1 MIPFALDTQMPGA
14 EAYLSFLPL
23 IVIMVLFYVML
34 IRPQKKREKQD
45 KQMRESIVVGDRICT
60 IGGIIG
66 KVVSVHDEDIV
77 IETSGNRMKF
87 YKWAIRSKIE
97 NNVEK
102 KDTESKESEEK

>member
-14 EAYLSFLPL
+14 ETYLSFVPL
-23 IVIMVLFYVML
+23 ILIFVLFYFML
-34 IRPQKKREKQD
+34 IRPQKKRDKQD
-45 KQMRESIVVGDRICT
+45 KEMRDSIIVGDRICT

-66 KVVSVHDEDIV
+66 KVVSVRDDELV

-97 NNVEK
+97 
-102 KDTESKESEEK
+102 KDSDASEEK